1 MNINLRTKKSACS
14 GQSRYDSYGDYATVI
29 MANFQFDAKIDH
41 LATKQSNL
49 AANERLNH
57 KFNCT
62 KPCPNFQIFTLSLLN
77 QYARQ
82 CQYTSHSDRLYE
94 L

>member
-14 GQSRYDSYGDYATVI
+14 GHSYGDYATVI

-57 KFNCT
+57 LTAQK
-62 KPCPNFQIFTLSLLN
+62 
-77 QYARQ
+77 
-82 CQYTSHSDRLYE
+82 
-94 L
+94 